1 MKHKRVLLASGLLAA
16 VLVGAVCRHN
26 YLEAQKDLPL
36 IPPEQHFSYVL
47 LRQEGEEIE
56 YFNRDSSD
64 VYNFFSNLHLKRAE
78 TLPLGRWRYTAIL
91 PRAHTFGA
99 DPQLPND
106 GTTCVIR
113 IYPGFLEIDGTAYLP
128 AEDLNMEMILEWLD
142 NHYDHHSQ
150 NYTVYH
156 L

>member
-1 MKHKRVLLASGLLAA
+1 MKHKRALLAVSLLAA
-16 VLVGAVCRHN
+16 VLIGAVCCHN
-26 YLEAQKDLPL
+26 YLESRKDLPL
-36 IPPEQHFSYVL
+36 IPPGQSYFYVL

-56 YFNRDSSD
+56 YYNRDSSD
-64 VYNFFSNLHLKRAE
+64 VYNFFSNLNLKRAE

-91 PRAHTFGA
+91 PRSQTFSA

-113 IYPGFLEIDGTAYLP
+113 IYPGFLEINGTAYLP
-128 AEDLNMEMILEWLD
+128 AEDLTMEMILEWLD
-142 NHYDHHSQ
+142 NHYEYHSQ
-150 NYTVYH
+150 NYQVYH